1 MRRSAKRERGTVL
14 VLIASGLVM
23 LLGAVG
29 LSVDLGYV
37 FTFRNQLQNAV
48 DAAAL
53 AGAQGLLADPGDFS
67 ESGRAKQL
75 AIEYAA
81 RNAAGQQPVRLDPGE
96 ITFPT
101 GDTIKIEVTRPAETF
116 FMRVLG
122 IPTVNVHVAA
132 AARIMPAIG
141 GGGLRPF
148 AVLDQ
153 FGHGPLCVPPNDE
166 SINHPPHGA
175 FKDYPHEWMGV
186 QVDSDHYASPYD
198 PEFNGWD
205 LSTMS
210 DCSTVT
216 GLIAPRDVDGQL
228 IELKVDRW
236 LTPGNFGPAALGQH
250 GADVYEENIIYGYQ
264 GFIQVGDILETEPGN
279 MIGPTQSGVDAL
291 IAQDPT
297 ARMVRNS
304 SGNWVVISDDFP
316 MNESPR
322 IIPIP
327 MYSVHFAPS
336 QGRSEFQVASIG
348 SFFIERIAGRT
359 LYGRFVQSRLKNARS
374 GNAPRNA
381 SGQTVSGGGRLLGAV
396 KLIDPESIP

>member
-1 MRRSAKRERGTVL
+1 MRESGQREQGTVL
-14 VLIASGLVM
+14 VLIASGVVM

-29 LSVDLGYV
+29 LAVDLGYV
-37 FTFRNQLQNAV
+37 FTFRNQIQNAV

-53 AGAQGLLADPGDFS
+53 AGAQGLLADPGNFS
-67 ESGRAKQL
+67 ENGRAKQL

-81 RNAAGQQPVRLDPGE
+81 RNMVGHRPLRLDPGE
-96 ITFPT
+96 ISFPT
-101 GDTIKIEVTRPAETF
+101 GDTIKVEVTRPAETF
-116 FMRVLG
+116 FMRALG
-122 IPTVNVHVAA
+122 IATVDVHVVA

-153 FGHGPLCVPPNDE
+153 FGHGPLCVPPNDQ
-166 SINHPPHGA
+166 SINNPPHGA

-186 QVDSDHYASPYD
+186 RVESDHYTSPYD
-198 PEFNGWD
+198 PAFDGWD
-205 LSTMS
+205 LSTMG

-228 IELKVDRW
+228 IGLKVDRW
-236 LTPGNFGPAALGQH
+236 LTPGNFGPAALGQR
-250 GADVYEENIIYGYQ
+250 GADAYEENIIYGYP

-279 MIGPTQSGVDAL
+279 MIGPTQSGVEAL

-297 ARMVRNS
+297 ARMVQNS

-327 MYSVHFAPS
+327 MYSVLFAPS
-336 QGRSEFQVASIG
+336 QGRAEFQVANIA
-348 SFFIERIAGRT
+348 SFFVERMNGRI
-359 LYGRFVQSRLKNARS
+359 LYGRFVQSRLKSARS
-374 GNAPRNA
+374 GNAPRNS
-381 SGQTVSGGGRLLGAV
+381 SGQTVSGGGRLLGTIQ
-396 KLIDPESIP
+396 LIDPESIP